1 MDLEGQK
8 MGRPAKRL
16 ARAQARLAP
25 QGGPPLSLWGAGFLL
40 GVIGER
46 LMFTYRDSF
55 LLPGEILGHVEQGL
69 FLKKGSKSPVFSQD
83 SLNVA
88 ST

>member
-1 MDLEGQK
+1 
-8 MGRPAKRL
+8 
-16 ARAQARLAP
+16 
-25 QGGPPLSLWGAGFLL
+25 
-40 GVIGER
+40 
-46 LMFTYRDSF
+46 MFTYRDSF

-69 FLKKGSKSPVFSQD
+69 FLKKGSKSPFFSQD